1 MNEDIITAT
10 MATTVART
18 ADVVPQPTRLQR
30 LARRILLE
38 RMQRLEHGSL
48 EVHEAGGT
56 HRFGRRDPG
65 GLHARIEVLHPQF
78 WADAAFGGT
87 THAGEAYIHGLWRC
101 SDLTALVRIM
111 VANRAVLEAVDGAA
125 TRLADLGRRLAHWL
139 NRNSR
144 AGSRRN
150 IAAHYDLG
158 NDFFALFLD
167 PTMNYSCGIF
177 ETPEASMEQASITKM
192 EAICRKLDLGP
203 DDHLVEIG
211 TGWGGLAIHAARHYG
226 CRVTTTTISREQHA
240 LAAERIRAA
249 GLEDRIELLLK
260 DYRDLEGQYD
270 KLVSVEMIE
279 AVGHQYLDT
288 YFRTCSRL
296 LKPDGL
302 MLIQA
307 ITIRDE
313 LYPAALKSVDFIQR
327 FVFPGGFLPAISA
340 MSASLA
346 RSTDLQL
353 LHLQDIGLHYATTL
367 RKWRERFFASLE
379 SVRALGYPDSFIR
392 LWEYYLC
399 YCEGGFLERNIGTV
413 QMLLAKPGNRR
424 PSLGY

>member
-1 MNEDIITAT
+1 MNENIIPAG
-10 MATTVART
+10 MAEAA
-18 ADVVPQPTRLQR
+18 ADAPSRPSRMQR
-30 LARRILLE
+30 LARRLLLQ
-38 RMQRLEHGSL
+38 RMGRLEHGAL
-48 EVHEAGGT
+48 EVHDAEGTLRFGTEAGT
-56 HRFGRRDPG
+56 P

-87 THAGEAYIHGLWRC
+87 SGAGEAYIHGLWKC
-101 SDLTALVRIM
+101 DDLTALVRIM
-111 VANRAVLEAVDGAA
+111 VANRHVLEEVDGGAA
-125 TRLADLGRRLAHWL
+125 RLAGLGRRLGHWL

-144 AGSRRN
+144 TGSRRN

-158 NDFFALFLD
+158 NELFALFLD

-177 ETPEASMEQASITKM
+177 ESPDATMEQASIAKM
-192 EAICRKLDLGP
+192 DAICRKLDLQP
-203 DDHLVEIG
+203 TDHLLEIG
-211 TGWGGLAIHAARHYG
+211 TGWGGLAIHAASRYG

-249 GLEDRIELLLK
+249 GLEGRIELLLR
-260 DYRDLEGQYD
+260 DYRDLEGSYD

-288 YFRTCSRL
+288 YFRNCSKL

-302 MLIQA
+302 MLLQS

-313 LYPAALKSVDFIQR
+313 LYEQALKSVDFIQR
-327 FVFPGGFLPAISA
+327 FVFPGGFLPSVAA

-346 RSTDLQL
+346 RTTDLQL

-367 RKWRERFFASLE
+367 RKWRGRFFTHLDA
-379 SVRALGYPDSFIR
+379 VRALGYPDSFIR
-392 LWEYYLC
+392 LWEFYLC
-399 YCEGGFLERNIGTV
+399 YCEGAFLERNIGNV
-413 QMLLAKPGNRR
+413 QMLLAKPRNRR
-424 PSLGY
+424 TSLAY

>member
-1 MNEDIITAT
+1 MNERIVPAGMACAT
-10 MATTVART
+10 SENRARPGRMQQFARQLLLRRMA
-18 ADVVPQPTRLQR
+18 R
-30 LARRILLE
+30 LA
-38 RMQRLEHGSL
+38 HGSL
-48 EVHEAGGT
+48 EVHDPEGVL
-56 HRFGRRDPG
+56 RFGTASPAS

-78 WADAAFGGT
+78 WADAVFGGT
-87 THAGEAYIHGLWRC
+87 TGAGEAYIHGLWKC
-101 SDLTALVRIM
+101 DDLTALVRIM
-111 VANRAVLEAVDGAA
+111 VSNRHVLENVDGGMS
-125 TRLADLGRRLAHWL
+125 RLAAAARRIAHWL

-150 IAAHYDLG
+150 ISAHYDLG

-177 ETPEASMEQASITKM
+177 ESGEWTMEQASVAKM
-192 EAICRKLDLGP
+192 EAICRKLDLKP
-203 DDHLVEIG
+203 ADHLLEIG
-211 TGWGGLAIHAARHYG
+211 TGWGGLAIHAASRYG

-249 GLEDRIELLLK
+249 GLEDRVELLLC
-260 DYRDLEGQYD
+260 DYRDLEGTYD

-288 YFRTCSRL
+288 YFRSCSNL

-302 MLIQA
+302 MLLQS
-307 ITIRDE
+307 ITIRDD
-313 LYPAALKSVDFIQR
+313 LYEQALKAVDFIQR
-327 FVFPGGFLPAISA
+327 FVFPGGFVPSVAA

-367 RKWRERFFASLE
+367 SRWRERFFENIAA
-379 SVRALGYPDSFIR
+379 VRALGYPDSFIR

-399 YCEGGFLERNIGTV
+399 YCEGGFLERNIGNV
-413 QMLLAKPGNRR
+413 QVLLAKPRNRR